1 MVLHLLCGEWGLMVF
16 LKPNESS
23 DASRQ
28 NWPIILVGHSS
39 LKPTFGAPCFA
50 CYAQAVMTKVRRQY

>member
-1 MVLHLLCGEWGLMVF
+1 MVF